1 MQTLL
6 YTATLALG
14 LLAALLTYS
23 LTAGLPGWMGATLIA
38 LAAMLPGAALTYVFL
53 QKPLERIASDI
64 VRASE
69 DAELHKVQL
78 DTHKAHTPAVK
89 ALVEA
94 FSRIQEEMHNNV
106 ADVAERGGNLA
117 IASAG
122 LSYSADTLQTQLADQ
137 VKQAHVIGM
146 TSQQISE
153 TTRSMS
159 ENAEKAEA
167 AARATFDASAEGQQ
181 SVRTTIEQIH
191 LVREEAEQNASTLL
205 GLQARSQEI
214 QGITQ
219 IINQVAEQTN
229 LLALNAAIEAARAGE
244 HGRGFAVV
252 ADEVRQ
258 LASKTTQATGEIGDK
273 LNTIYE
279 QVHRSAETMKA
290 LVEVVEGTVVDAEK
304 VGSVLHNISALAEES
319 NQGVIQIA
327 QAVGT
332 HVTAINDISQALKG
346 VEKALQVTETEVNG
360 ISDGALQLA
369 ETAETEYKHAAV
381 YELDTV
387 HDRVR
392 HIAQDTARRIG
403 ELFEQA
409 VKSGQLSQDDLLD
422 RSYQPIPNTDP
433 QKYSTRF
440 DQFTDR
446 VLPVIQEPIL
456 QENDFILY
464 AGAVDDNGYFPTH
477 NKRYS
482 QPLSGNYERDLVN
495 NRTKRLFN
503 DRTGSRCGS
512 NTEPF
517 LLQTYKRDTGE
528 IMHDMSAPIVVF
540 GKHWGGFRIGYKST
554 DA

>member
-1 MQTLL
+1 MQKIL
-6 YTATLALG
+6 YAATLALG
-14 LLAALLTYS
+14 IMAALLTYL
-23 LTAGLPGWMGATLIA
+23 LTAPLPGWASATLIA
-38 LAAMLPGAALTYVFL
+38 LAAMLPGAALTYLFL
-53 QKPLERIASDI
+53 HNPLERIARDI
-64 VRASE
+64 VLASE
-69 DAELHKVQL
+69 DAALHKVQL
-78 DTHKAHTPAVK
+78 DKHKAQLPTVK

-94 FSRIQEEMHNNV
+94 FSRIQREMHNNV
-106 ADVAERGGNLA
+106 ADVAERGGSLA

-122 LSYSADTLQTQLADQ
+122 LSYSADTLQTQLGDQ
-137 VKQAHVIGM
+137 VKQAHVIGI

-167 AARATFDASAEGQQ
+167 AARATFDASAQGQQ

-191 LVREEAEQNASTLL
+191 LVRQEAEQNASTLL
-205 GLQARSQEI
+205 GLQTRSQEI

-258 LASKTTQATGEIGDK
+258 LASKTTQATGEIGEK

-279 QVHRSAETMKA
+279 EVHRSAETMKA

-304 VGSVLHNISALAEES
+304 VGSVLQNISALAEES
-319 NQGVIQIA
+319 NHGVIQIA

-332 HVTAINDISQALKG
+332 HVTAINEISQALKG

-360 ISDGALQLA
+360 ISDGALRLA
-369 ETAETEYKHAAV
+369 ETAETEYKHAAA

-392 HIAQDTARRIG
+392 HIAQDRAKQIG

-409 VKSGQLSQDDLLD
+409 VQSGQLSQDDLLD
-422 RSYQPIPNTDP
+422 RNYQPIPNTDP

-446 VLPVIQEPIL
+446 VLPAIQEPIL
-456 QENDFILY
+456 RDNDFVLY

-528 IMHDMSAPIVVF
+528 IMHDMSAPIMVF
-540 GKHWGGFRIGYKST
+540 GQHWGGFRIGYKST